1 MTERRCFYPECTA
14 YTAVPL
20 LENGRPGMA
29 LSLMRGPPEAI
40 RDAVAAHGGGVR
52 DARRSTTSSG
62 RRSSGAEPGFRRQ
75 AAEPRERVRRLGP
88 ERVAEVPA
96 VPLDDL
102 QPLPEGGVSVA
113 RSASHRSRK
122 AA

>member
-1 MTERRCFYPECTA
+1 MTERRCSCPECTA

-20 LENGRPGMA
+20 LENGRPGMV

-40 RDAVAAHGGGVR
+40 RDAVAAHERGVR

-75 AAEPRERVRRLGP
+75 AAEPRERV
-88 ERVAEVPA
+88 AEVPA

-113 RSASHRSRK
+113 KSASHRSRK